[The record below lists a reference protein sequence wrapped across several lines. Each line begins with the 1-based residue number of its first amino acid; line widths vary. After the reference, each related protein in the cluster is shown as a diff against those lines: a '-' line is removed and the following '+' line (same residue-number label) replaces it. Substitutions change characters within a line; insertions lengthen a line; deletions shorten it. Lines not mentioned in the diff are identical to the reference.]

1 MPPTTRTRVPKPV
14 VGAVVQAATPKK
26 RASTAKTVENGAVM
40 EPQAAADSSPAT
52 KKRKVTPK
60 EPKAVPPP
68 RPPIDLSQ
76 VHYKPSILPVEPKF
90 SVQAAMDHLI
100 QFDPRFKGLFNAMK
114 CRPFVEPFEAL
125 DPYRTLTTSIVGQ
138 QVSLYNLLW
147 KSKLTKQVSWMAA
160 RAINNRFRGLFGYKE
175 DDEEGFPSPAD
186 VYKKDVLV
194 LKSAG
199 LSMRKAEYGEFRIS
213 LECI

>member
-1 MPPTTRTRVPKPV
+1 LALHSDLISLSFILNQSPVEMPPTTRKRLPKPV
-14 VGAVVQAATPKK
+14 TAAVVQAATPKK
-26 RASTAKTVENGAVM
+26 RASTAKTVENGAAKD
-40 EPQAAADSSPAT
+40 PQAAAEESPAT
-52 KKRKVTPK
+52 KRRKVTPK
-60 EPKAVPPP
+60 EPKAAPPP

-138 QVSLYNLLW
+138 QVSSN
-147 KSKLTKQVSWMAA
+147 
-160 RAINNRFRGLFGYKE
+160 I
-175 DDEEGFPSPAD
+175 
-186 VYKKDVLV
+186 
-194 LKSAG
+194 
-199 LSMRKAEYGEFRIS
+199 
-213 LECI
+213 